1 MNLEQKLLWLVIGVG
16 VGYLL
21 FYEVRHVHHYGA
33 AAAAPSTVTGEPL
46 TASTTTGSAPFAC
59 GCQG

>member
-21 FYEVRHVHHYGA
+21 FYEVKHVHHYGA
-33 AAAAPSTVTGEPL
+33 AATSPATVVGEP
-46 TASTTTGSAPFAC
+46 TTSPISGGAPFAC

>member
-21 FYEVRHVHHYGA
+21 FYEVEHVHHYGA
-33 AAAAPSTVTGEPL
+33 ATTSSTVAGEPL
-46 TASTTTGSAPFAC
+46 TTSTTTGGAPFFSC